1 MGRPVIDRA
10 RRASAVFARHRFAL
24 SPQSPQSP
32 RTAAHCAVETRT
44 VFLYS
49 IGTLDKPMPPS
60 DPPPPPSGDAAHLA
74 RKIIHCDC
82 DCFYAS
88 VEMRDDPSL
97 RGRPLAVGGRP
108 DQRGVIATCNYDAR
122 RYGVH
127 SAMSSALAMR
137 KCPDLLILPP
147 AMDKYRAASRL
158 IMAIYRDYTPDVE
171 PLSLDEAYLDVSRA
185 TRCQGS
191 GTLIA
196 REIRER
202 VRDTVGVTVS
212 AGVAPNKF
220 IAKIASDWNKPDGL
234 FVVRPH
240 EVDAFVAA
248 LPVRK
253 LHGVGKVTA
262 ARLDKLGIRTCAQ
275 LRDWSLFDL
284 HRTFGAFGRRLHEL
298 ARGIDERPVRADQ
311 ARKSVSVE
319 TTYVQD
325 LAALDACAAEIRRL
339 TGLLDA
345 RIERAGAAR
354 SIRKLYVKIRFADFQ
369 RTTVECVA
377 DATDAETAVALLAK
391 GLARRRQAVRL
402 LGVGVRIDEDTAER
416 HGQIALFD
424 DEDMSDESAEGDEG
438 GEVGEGGEGGEDGE
452 GDEGDASPGA

>member
-1 MGRPVIDRA
+1 MPIGPVRHPA
-10 RRASAVFARHRFAL
+10 RW
-24 SPQSPQSP
+24 QYG
-32 RTAAHCAVETRT
+32 AVETVT

-49 IGTLDKPMPPS
+49 NGTLNLSSHSRDATPLPP
-60 DPPPPPSGDAAHLA
+60 GRAEALA

-122 RYGVH
+122 RFGVH

-158 IMAIYRDYTPDVE
+158 IMSIYRDYTPDVE
-171 PLSLDEAYLDVSRA
+171 PLSLDEAYLDVSGSE
-185 TRCQGS
+185 RCQGS
-191 GTLIA
+191 ATRIA
-196 REIRER
+196 QEIRVR
-202 VRDTVGVTVS
+202 VYETVGVTVS

-220 IAKIASDWNKPDGL
+220 VAKIASDWNKPDGL
-234 FVVRPH
+234 FVVRPR

-253 LHGVGKVTA
+253 LFGVGKVTA
-262 ARLDKLGIRTCAQ
+262 ARLDKLGIQTCAQ
-275 LRDWSLFDL
+275 LREWSLFDL
-284 HRTFGAFGRRLHEL
+284 HRAFGAFGRRLYEL
-298 ARGIDERPVRADQ
+298 SRGIDERPVRADQ
-311 ARKSVSVE
+311 ERKSVSVE
-319 TTYVQD
+319 TTYVHD
-325 LAALDACAAEIRRL
+325 LTTPAQCAEEIRRL
-339 TGLLDA
+339 TALLDT

-377 DATDAETAVALLAK
+377 DATDADTAVALLDK
-391 GLARRRQAVRL
+391 GLARRRQPVRL

-424 DEDMSDESAEGDEG
+424 SAPT
-438 GEVGEGGEGGEDGE
+438 DGR
-452 GDEGDASPGA
+452 

>member
-1 MGRPVIDRA
+1 MGGSSIGSGACRRRYTRVPIGPVRRPA
-10 RRASAVFARHRFAL
+10 RW
-24 SPQSPQSP
+24 QYG
-32 RTAAHCAVETRT
+32 AVETLT

-49 IGTLDKPMPPS
+49 NGTLNLSSHSHDATPLPP
-60 DPPPPPSGDAAHLA
+60 GRADALA

-122 RYGVH
+122 RFGVH

-158 IMAIYRDYTPDVE
+158 IMSIYRDYTPDVE
-171 PLSLDEAYLDVSRA
+171 PLSLDEAYLDVSGSE
-185 TRCQGS
+185 RCQGS
-191 GTLIA
+191 ATRIA
-196 REIRER
+196 QEIRAR
-202 VRDTVGVTVS
+202 VYETVGVTVS

-220 IAKIASDWNKPDGL
+220 VAKIASDWNKPDGL
-234 FVVRPH
+234 FVVRPR

-253 LHGVGKVTA
+253 LFGVGKVTA
-262 ARLDKLGIRTCAQ
+262 ARLDKLGIQTCAQ
-275 LRDWSLFDL
+275 LREWSLFDL
-284 HRTFGAFGRRLHEL
+284 HRAFGAFGRRLYEL
-298 ARGIDERPVRADQ
+298 SRGIDERPVRADQ

-319 TTYVQD
+319 TTYVHD
-325 LAALDACAAEIRRL
+325 LTTPAQCAEEIRRL
-339 TGLLDA
+339 TALLDT

-377 DATDAETAVALLAK
+377 DATDADTAVALLDK
-391 GLARRRQAVRL
+391 GLARRRQPVRL

-424 DEDMSDESAEGDEG
+424 SAPP
-438 GEVGEGGEGGEDGE
+438 DGR
-452 GDEGDASPGA
+452 